1 MNLESKKE
9 TLFVISNVRQ
19 KNITYN
25 VRNKCKSI
33 LSQFRLGKI
42 PKKIQPTYM
51 ECVAKNPS
59 KRPDP
64 AEKVKVLRAGGQYLK
79 NDLIDTMI
87 FLEEFQVILR

>member
-1 MNLESKKE
+1 
-9 TLFVISNVRQ
+9 
-19 KNITYN
+19 
-25 VRNKCKSI
+25 
-33 LSQFRLGKI
+33 
-42 PKKIQPTYM
+42 M

-87 FLEEFQVILR
+87 FLEEFQVIVRQIRILNVCRSINNEY